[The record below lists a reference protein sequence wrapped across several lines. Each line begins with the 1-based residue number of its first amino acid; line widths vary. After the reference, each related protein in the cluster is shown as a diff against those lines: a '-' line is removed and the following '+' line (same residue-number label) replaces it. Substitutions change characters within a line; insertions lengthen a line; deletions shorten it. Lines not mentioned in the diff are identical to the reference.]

1 MSKPREH
8 PRKILKKI
16 LQNFSLIW
24 KKNSSLVI
32 LYRDPKLKKSFT
44 AKLNNLIIYYF
55 NYLNENMF
63 KIWGLAMPWFS
74 SI

>member
-44 AKLNNLIIYYF
+44 AKLNNF
-55 NYLNENMF
+55 LNENVF